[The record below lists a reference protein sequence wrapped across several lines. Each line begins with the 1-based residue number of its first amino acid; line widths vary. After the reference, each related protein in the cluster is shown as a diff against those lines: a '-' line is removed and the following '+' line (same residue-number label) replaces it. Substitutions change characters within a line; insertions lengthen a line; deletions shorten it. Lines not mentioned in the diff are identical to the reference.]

1 MNLLLWTKRFIG
13 ACCAC
18 LFLIFMWIL
27 AEFIRN
33 AVETPYGSIFDLGP
47 MSLLISILC
56 GALLFGTAG
65 AALLTGKYQEHRS
78 TLAWNWYALG
88 FLTIFFFLLGLATT
102 VSA

>member
-1 MNLLLWTKRFIG
+1 
-13 ACCAC
+13 
-18 LFLIFMWIL
+18 MWIL
-27 AEFIRN
+27 AEFVRN

-88 FLTIFFFLLGLATT
+88 FLTIFFFCWASQRRYLLNELRNYGY
-102 VSA
+102 SYGSG

>member
-1 MNLLLWTKRFIG
+1 
-13 ACCAC
+13 
-18 LFLIFMWIL
+18 MWIL
-27 AEFIRN
+27 AEFVRN

-65 AALLTGKYQEHRS
+65 AALLTGKISGTSVYTRLELVRS
-78 TLAWNWYALG
+78 G
-88 FLTIFFFLLGLATT
+88 FSHYLLFLLGLATT